1 MKKKNS
7 IKRFVTGSLCTL
19 VGLLSLSF
27 FAAGELEK
35 TSKVKADP
43 VVIAAC
49 LKPKNIEQLSEDD
62 YTQLEADFGA
72 RKTIPDQYRKPI
84 LLALSHYPELKDSKI
99 SFEAIPS
106 SFALESRPSVL
117 SLFGREKNRRY
128 RVIINTDEQETFKAA
143 FFDNLSSQAQVGAVG
158 HELGHTS
165 YYRDKNLWQLAMVAL
180 AYPWNS
186 FRGRFERETDI
197 RAVEHCLGNHLLQ
210 WSKEI
215 RVNISGKWAIDRYY
229 LAPFEIEALLG
240 IESK

>member
-1 MKKKNS
+1 MKKKNP
-7 IKRFVTGSLCTL
+7 IKRFALGSLTIF
-19 VGLLSLSF
+19 VGLISLSF

-35 TSKVKADP
+35 TTKVKANP
-43 VVIAAC
+43 KAIAAC
-49 LKPKNIEQLSEDD
+49 VKSRNVEHLSEDD
-62 YTQLEADFGA
+62 YTQLESDFGA
-72 RKTIPDQYRKPI
+72 RKTIPEQYRKPI
-84 LLALSHYPELKDSKI
+84 LLALSHYPELKESKI
-99 SFEAIPS
+99 SFEAIPA

-143 FFDNLSSQAQVGAVG
+143 FFDNLSAQAQVGAVG

-186 FRGRFERETDI
+186 FRASFERDTDI
-197 RAVEHCLGNHLLQ
+197 RAVEHCLGSHLLQ

-229 LAPFEIEALLG
+229 LAPFEIEKLLG
-240 IESK
+240 IEAD